1 MYPPAEI
8 LSGLLAQ
15 AVDQSPD
22 GITIADARKP
32 DMPLVYVNAGFEK
45 MTGYSSAEILGKN
58 CRFLQGKE
66 TTQHAV
72 DVVRECI
79 KNGESC
85 IVILQNFRKDGT
97 LFWNEFNISPVRDAG
112 GVVTHF
118 IGVQKNVTARVEMLK
133 HLRLSKVEL
142 QKANQQLSVLALT
155 DGLTGIGNRRHFND
169 RLQAMLSMAQRNKES
184 LSVLM
189 IDLDYFK
196 RFNDRYGHQAGDD
209 SLIAVGGI
217 IADAF
222 KRPSDCVG
230 RYGGEEFAV
239 VSLAMS
245 TEELQQHAQLVCEKV
260 CASNIPHSDSPHH
273 VVTISVGG
281 VSRVPERDTPASS
294 LLKSADGALYAA
306 KQQGRNRVHIVR

>member
-118 IGVQKNVTARVEMLK
+118 IGV
-133 HLRLSKVEL
+133 